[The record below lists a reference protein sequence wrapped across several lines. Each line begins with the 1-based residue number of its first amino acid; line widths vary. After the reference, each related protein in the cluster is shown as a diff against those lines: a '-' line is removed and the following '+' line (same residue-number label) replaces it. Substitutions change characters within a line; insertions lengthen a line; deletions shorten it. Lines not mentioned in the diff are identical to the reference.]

1 MGLLWECQDVALIKN
16 VFVASE
22 VLKSEVAKLKN
33 VRKCVA
39 GCATGGSLKV
49 PDEFPERSAK

>member
-1 MGLLWECQDVALIKN
+1 MWECQDVALIKN

-22 VLKSEVAKLKN
+22 VLKSEVAKLKS

-39 GCATGGSLKV
+39 KCAKGGSLKL